1 MTLDH
6 ITIRTHRLTELRDF
20 MIEIFGLVDGPR
32 PATIIASVN
41 GHWLYHGDW
50 PLVHL
55 IQSNVEKGQRQKSA
69 EALDHFAFVMNNY
82 EAFRQKLT
90 DKKIP
95 FEMMD
100 IPEMN
105 RKRIFLHAPNGVLIE
120 TIFEDR

>member
-6 ITIRTHRLTELRDF
+6 ITIRTHHLIELRDF
-20 MIEIFGLVDGPR
+20 MVEIFGLVDGPR
-32 PATIIASVN
+32 PATIVASVN

-50 PLVHL
+50 PLIHL
-55 IQSNVEKGQRQKSA
+55 IQSNFVPEEYPKNA
-69 EALDHFAFVMNNY
+69 EALDHFAFVLNDY
-82 EAFRQKLT
+82 EAFKQKLI

-100 IPEMN
+100 IPEMS

-120 TIFEDR
+120 TIFEGQ